1 MQKTP
6 HKVYSFGDF
15 TLDLTRGCLLRQGGE
30 VKLRPKAFEV
40 LKYLVENSG
49 RLVTKEELHQAAWPD
64 TFVTDD
70 AIVKRLK
77 DLRLAL
83 QDDSQQYIKTVP
95 RRGYLFA
102 AEVQEE
108 GSSASGA
115 LYAQQVDGIKALIQG
130 ELEGESQDTIEAGA
144 GDCLA
149 AAPHRSWRSSLT
161 AVAIP
166 VALVALASLISY
178 LWISSKSSETGIS
191 ATVESIA
198 VLPFKPLDA
207 SSQDESFETGM
218 ADTLIT
224 RLSGLRQIVVRPISA
239 VRKYTKL
246 EQDPVAAGRE
256 LKVDTV
262 LDGSVQRSSER
273 VRVTVRLIRVAD
285 GLPIWAGRFDEKFMD
300 IFAVQDTIAEK
311 VVGALAIE
319 LTSEERRLFARR
331 HTDNTEAYQA
341 YTKGRYYWNKH
352 TEEGARKSIEY
363 YQQAIEKDP
372 NYALPYVGLADTHTL
387 LGLYYLPSK
396 EAMPKPRHTRKKH

>member
-1 MQKTP
+1 
-6 HKVYSFGDF
+6 
-15 TLDLTRGCLLRQGGE
+15 L
-30 VKLRPKAFEV
+30 
-40 LKYLVENSG
+40 
-49 RLVTKEELHQAAWPD
+49 
-64 TFVTDD
+64 
-70 AIVKRLK
+70 
-77 DLRLAL
+77 
-83 QDDSQQYIKTVP
+83 P

-102 AEVQEE
+102 AEVREE

-115 LYAQQVDGIKALIQG
+115 LYVQQVEGIKALIQ
-130 ELEGESQDTIEAGA
+130 EEREGESQDTIEAGA
-144 GDCLA
+144 GDSLA
-149 AAPHRSWRSSLT
+149 GAPAAPRRSWGSSLT
-161 AVAIP
+161 AVAIAA
-166 VALVALASLISY
+166 ALVALASAISY
-178 LWISSKSSETGIS
+178 LWISSKSKETGAS
-191 ATVESIA
+191 GTVQSIA

-207 SSQDESFETGM
+207 PSQDESFETGM

-239 VRKYTKL
+239 VRKYTRL

-396 EAMPKPRHTRKKH
+396 EAMPKAKAYAEKALKLDGTLAAAHAALEPSSFTTNGIASGAERSESRAGTRPKIRGGVFLLSALSRGS